1 MSASRDFEELFG
13 FLNARR
19 VKALIIGAHAV
30 AFHAKP
36 RFTKDLDIFVE
47 PSRENA
53 ASLLAA
59 LADFG
64 FGGVGLNLEDFSS
77 PGRIVQLGHPPNRV
91 DLMTS
96 IDGVDFDSA
105 WRGRVAGRYGSAE
118 VYYLGRD
125 DLIRNKS
132 ASGRPQDQLDVAAL
146 EEPRSTLGRQTLLK
160 PRPDGAGPR
169 PGGRGPK
176 RARRA

>member
-1 MSASRDFEELFG
+1 ML
-13 FLNARR
+13 
-19 VKALIIGAHAV
+19 VVGAHAV

-36 RFTKDLDIFVE
+36 RFTKDLDLFVE

-53 ASLLAA
+53 ERLIAA

-64 FGGVGLNLEDFSS
+64 FGAVGLQIEDFAA
-77 PGRIVQLGHPPNRV
+77 PGRIVQLGYPPNRV

-105 WRGRVAGRYGSAE
+105 WRGRVAGRYGSPE
-118 VYYLGRD
+118 VYYLSKS

-132 ASGRPQDQLDVAAL
+132 ASGRLQDKLDLAAL
-146 EEPRSTLGRQTLLK
+146 EDPRLT
-160 PRPDGAGPR
+160 D
-169 PGGRGPK
+169 
-176 RARRA
+176 